1 MHSTSRTQ
9 SGVDSIRSSRIRR
22 GLRFVAIVWL
32 ISGAFL
38 ALQLGLPELTHRLV
52 VAGWIPT
59 DLALPEADSVAVQTG
74 CEKASN
80 GLASSTPDPSV
91 VQHARFASW
100 KLGHNLG
107 FAAGLANLGR
117 TPDQLAPLMRDV
129 AALGS
134 ALGVPAPRLPEIRHA
149 GYAFAEYQAF
159 IRTDPQ
165 CVAATLAARFGE
177 TAARHYRFGLV
188 VGYVVPARAGNF
200 GVLFPAELR
209 HYGQL
214 AGIPDT
220 LFQPL
225 TQEVLPGPRGAAPA
239 QLLAS
244 IVEQLDSYIL
254 STE

>member
-9 SGVDSIRSSRIRR
+9 SGVDSPLPSRIRR

-38 ALQLGLPELTHRLV
+38 ALQVGLPELTHRLV

-59 DLALPEADSVAVQTG
+59 DLALPKADPAVVPSACG
-74 CEKASN
+74 KAMD
-80 GLASSTPDPSV
+80 GFASSTPDPSI

-107 FAAGLANLGR
+107 FAAGMANLGG
-117 TPDQLAPLMRDV
+117 TPDQLAPLMRDI

-134 ALGVPAPRLPEIRHA
+134 ALGVPAPRLPEIRHV
-149 GYAFAEYQAF
+149 GYAFAEYQDF

-165 CVAATLAARFGE
+165 CVAAILAARLGE
-177 TAARHYRFGLV
+177 TAAHHYRFGLV
-188 VGYVVPARAGNF
+188 VGYVVPARAAGA
-200 GVLFPAELR
+200 GALFPAELR

-214 AGIPDT
+214 AGIPAT
-220 LFQPL
+220 LLEPL
-225 TQEVLPGPRGAAPA
+225 TQETLPGPTDAAPA

-254 STE
+254 TTE